1 LGGVKYVQEVIW
13 KKPHPLQGGISVANG
28 SQSVS
33 SGVEQVTLA
42 VNIRSSHVVSIPLDP
57 RSRVQP
63 REYLLQELIGITRSD
78 TEFSD
83 PDGLVEG
90 VVELLEV
97 VLEVL
102 GLVPGVVV
110 GNDEVDLTVGT
121 AVHEGLEV
129 VDALVGFVGVGDGRR
144 SDSQTLLGKWLDQLL
159 VFLDGDV
166 DGNVGTSATTDVLGV
181 TRCLRYCHDLP
192 DLVWLIEAEDV
203 LDGIFLDSGVD
214 IVSEARSAP
223 ILVAVKER
231 NIFEVQ
237 RCTIDD
243 GFPII
248 HP

>member
-1 LGGVKYVQEVIW
+1 
-13 KKPHPLQGGISVANG
+13 
-28 SQSVS
+28 
-33 SGVEQVTLA
+33 
-42 VNIRSSHVVSIPLDP
+42 VVSIPLDP

-110 GNDEVDLTVGT
+110 GNDEVDLAVGT

-129 VDALVGFVGVGDGRR
+129 VDTLVGFVGVGDGRR

-166 DGNVGTSATTDVLGV
+166 DGNVGTSATVDVLGV

-214 IVSEARSAP
+214 IVFEARSAP